1 MELISGK
8 FQRVKQKEVTSEF
21 ALELCKIEENDKVMV
36 NFYAMFQIR
45 KAVGQS
51 QMFFKLGVLKNFA
64 NFIGKHLCWSL
75 F

>member
-1 MELISGK
+1 MELISDK
-8 FQRVKQKEVTSEF
+8 FQRVKQKEVAPEF
-21 ALELCKIEENDKVMV
+21 ALELCKIEENDKFMV
-36 NFYAMFQIR
+36 NLYAIFQIR
-45 KAVGQS
+45 KAVSQS